1 MTINKYTGKTEEE
14 AMEKVRK
21 ELGSAA
27 VIMNVKVVKPK
38 GIGGLFKGST
48 YEVTAAVE
56 DDGFSSDAKAFATST
71 QSPASNLASHE
82 KTTSSFEAVAD
93 DDALLL
99 KNAFSAVNEVLEK
112 QGEAT
117 DQLESPLATK
127 SLSTMEAPITNPREE
142 SFEPLSDSVP
152 HAKVFEATYSRPV
165 GARSVQMTQPSRAAA
180 ANPSASTI
188 APAPYAAPA
197 PKKGPKSN
205 PTSSTSTSSVMD
217 ETIHVKGGN
226 SKPSIDG
233 DNHVFVKMLYNVLLE
248 NEVQEKYINQVLE
261 DMDRVLQTSHS
272 LDNLL
277 SNVYQKMVL
286 KLGTP
291 TKITSGERR
300 PKVVF
305 FIGPTGVG
313 KTTTIAKI
321 ASKFKVEEGKK
332 VGLITA
338 DTYRMAAANQLQTYA
353 NILGVPL
360 NVIYSAEE
368 LLDTVKK
375 QSRENEDLDVILVDT
390 IGFSHKNEEQK
401 HDTEKLI
408 NALNDFYDS
417 EVYLVLSA
425 TTKQKDLMDIAKS
438 YMEFASFN
446 LIFTKLD
453 ETQCLGNIYNMKQYT
468 GAPLSYVTV
477 GQSVPDDIEILNTQK
492 LVKQLLGGN

>member
-38 GIGGLFKGST
+38 GIGGFFKHST

-56 DDGFSSDAKAFATST
+56 DDGFSNDAKAFAV
-71 QSPASNLASHE
+71 PAQEQKAG
-82 KTTSSFEAVAD
+82 SFEAVAD
-93 DDALLL
+93 DAIIL
-99 KNAFSAVNEVLEK
+99 KDAFSAVNQVLEK
-112 QGEAT
+112 QSTSEAVKVEDNHKET
-117 DQLESPLATK
+117 VTAQEKATVNIETK
-127 SLSTMEAPITNPREE
+127 EE
-142 SFEPLSDSVP
+142 KEFEPLSDNVK
-152 HAKVFEATYSRPV
+152 HAKLFEATYSKPQ
-165 GARSVQMTQPSRAAA
+165 GAKPE
-180 ANPSASTI
+180 
-188 APAPYAAPA
+188 PAV
-197 PKKGPKSN
+197 KKTEKVTNGSI
-205 PTSSTSTSSVMD
+205 D
-217 ETIHVKGGN
+217 DDIQVKGSDNG
-226 SKPSIDG
+226 KPSIDG

-261 DMDRVLQTSHS
+261 DMDKVLRTSHS

-291 TKITSGERR
+291 TRIVPGERR

-321 ASKFKVEEGKK
+321 ASKFKVEEAKK

-360 NVIYSAEE
+360 NVIYSADE

-375 QSRENEDLDVILVDT
+375 QIRENEDLDVILVDT
-390 IGFSHKNEEQK
+390 IGFSHKNEEQRQ
-401 HDTEKLI
+401 DTKKLI
-408 NALNDFYDS
+408 SALGDYYDS

-425 TTKQKDLMDIAKS
+425 TTKQKDLIDIADS
-438 YMEFASFN
+438 YMEFAKFN

-453 ETQCLGNIYNMKQYT
+453 ETKCLGNIFNMKQYT
-468 GAPLSYVTV
+468 KAPLSYITI
-477 GQSVPDDIEILNTQK
+477 GQNVPDDIEIVNAQK

>member
-14 AMEKVRK
+14 AMDKVRK
-21 ELGSAA
+21 ELGNAA
-27 VIMNVKVVKPK
+27 IIMNVKVIKPK
-38 GIGGLFKGST
+38 GLSGMFKKST

-56 DDGFSSDAKAFATST
+56 DDGFSREAKSFAVPQPEPKTST
-71 QSPASNLASHE
+71 
-82 KTTSSFEAVAD
+82 FEAVAD
-93 DDALLL
+93 DEAITL

-112 QGEAT
+112 QGISNEK
-117 DQLESPLATK
+117 LESERQEQSQTKETMPLEK
-127 SLSTMEAPITNPREE
+127 KVDLKEE
-142 SFEPLSDSVP
+142 QKPFEPLADRAV
-152 HAKVFEATYSRPV
+152 HASVFEPTYSRPS
-165 GARSVQMTQPSRAAA
+165 AAQPKPVQIDTK
-180 ANPSASTI
+180 
-188 APAPYAAPA
+188 
-197 PKKGPKSN
+197 PKVIDN
-205 PTSSTSTSSVMD
+205 VED
-217 ETIHVKGGN
+217 DDIQVKGATK
-226 SKPSIDG
+226 KPSIDG

-261 DMDRVLQTSHS
+261 DMDKVLKTSHS

-291 TKITSGERR
+291 TRISTSERR

-360 NVIYSAEE
+360 NVIYSHEE

-375 QSRENEDLDVILVDT
+375 QIRENSELDVILVDT
-390 IGFSHKNEEQK
+390 IGFSHKNEEQRQ
-401 HDTEKLI
+401 DTKNLI
-408 NALNDFYDS
+408 SALNGFYDS

-425 TTKQKDLMDIAKS
+425 TTKQKDLIDIADS
-438 YMEFASFN
+438 YMEFADFN

-453 ETQCLGNIYNMKQYT
+453 ETRCLGNIFNMKQYT
-468 GAPLSYVTV
+468 KASLSYITA
-477 GQSVPDDIEILNTQK
+477 GQNVPDDIEILNTQK

>member
-1 MTINKYTGKTEEE
+1 MTINKFTGKTEEE

-21 ELGSAA
+21 ELGNAA

-38 GIGGLFKGST
+38 GFTGIFKSNT

-56 DDGFSSDAKAFATST
+56 DEGFSNDAKTFAIPT
-71 QSPASNLASHE
+71 PEPKAG
-82 KTTSSFEAVAD
+82 SFEAVAD
-93 DDALLL
+93 DAIIL
-99 KNAFSAVNEVLEK
+99 KDAFSAVNQVLEK
-112 QGEAT
+112 QEKEPEVIKEPEPVLEK
-117 DQLESPLATK
+117 QLK
-127 SLSTMEAPITNPREE
+127 EE
-142 SFEPLSDSVP
+142 
-152 HAKVFEATYSRPV
+152 
-165 GARSVQMTQPSRAAA
+165 
-180 ANPSASTI
+180 
-188 APAPYAAPA
+188 
-197 PKKGPKSN
+197 PKKEEPKAE
-205 PTSSTSTSSVMD
+205 PKAEPKV
-217 ETIHVKGGN
+217 EPPKEA
-226 SKPSIDG
+226 KPSIDG

-261 DMDRVLQTSHS
+261 DMDKVLRTSHS

-291 TKITSGERR
+291 TKIMPGEKK

-360 NVIYSAEE
+360 NVIYSADE

-375 QSRENEDLDVILVDT
+375 QSREFSDLDVILVDT
-390 IGFSHKNEEQK
+390 IGFSHKNDEQRS
-401 HDTEKLI
+401 DTKKLV
-408 NALNDFYDS
+408 NALGGVYDS

-425 TTKQKDLMDIAKS
+425 TTKYKDLIEIADS
-438 YMEFASFN
+438 YMEFAKFN

-453 ETQCLGNIYNMKQYT
+453 ETKCLGNIYNLKCYT
-468 GAPLSYVTV
+468 GAPLSYITV
-477 GQSVPDDIEILNTQK
+477 GQNVPDDIEILNAQK

>member
-21 ELGSAA
+21 ELGSTA
-27 VIMNVKVVKPK
+27 VIMNVKVIKPK
-38 GIGGLFKGST
+38 GLGGLFKGNT

-56 DDGFSSDAKAFATST
+56 DDGFSSEAKAFAVP
-71 QSPASNLASHE
+71 QSEQKAG
-82 KTTSSFEAVAD
+82 SFEAVAD
-93 DDALLL
+93 DAIIL
-99 KNAFSAVNEVLEK
+99 KDAFSAVNEVLEK
-112 QGEAT
+112 QGNPQTQPETPVNVA
-117 DQLESPLATK
+117 DSIPKEEPAAKAATK
-127 SLSTMEAPITNPREE
+127 
-142 SFEPLSDSVP
+142 SFEPLYDTVP
-152 HAKVFEATYSRPV
+152 RAQVFEPTYSKPV
-165 GARSVQMTQPSRAAA
+165 GARPVSPQPAPRPVEMPSVQ
-180 ANPSASTI
+180 
-188 APAPYAAPA
+188 
-197 PKKGPKSN
+197 
-205 PTSSTSTSSVMD
+205 PTMAKERD
-217 ETIHVKGGN
+217 FEDDVKVKNGN
-226 SKPSIDG
+226 AKPSIDG

-261 DMDRVLQTSHS
+261 DMDRILQTSHS

-291 TKITSGERR
+291 TRIEPGERR

-360 NVIYSAEE
+360 NVIYSADE

-375 QSRENEDLDVILVDT
+375 QSREYEDLDVILVDT
-390 IGFSHKNEEQK
+390 IGFSHKNQEQRQ
-401 HDTEKLI
+401 DTQKLI
-408 NALNDFYDS
+408 SAIDGFYDT

-425 TTKQKDLMDIAKS
+425 TTKHRDLIDIADS
-438 YMEFASFN
+438 YMEFADFN

-453 ETQCLGNIYNMKQYT
+453 ETKCLGNIFNMKQYT
-468 GAPLSYVTV
+468 GASLSYITV
-477 GQSVPDDIEILNTQK
+477 GQNVPDDIEILNAQK

>member
-14 AMEKVRK
+14 AMSKVRK
-21 ELGSAA
+21 ELGNAA
-27 VIMNVKVVKPK
+27 VIMNVKVIKPK
-38 GIGGLFKGST
+38 GLGGLFKSNT
-48 YEVTAAVE
+48 YEVTAAVV
-56 DDGFSSDAKAFATST
+56 DDDVRNNPFVPEEVASAISNSQEKASGENESSGFD
-71 QSPASNLASHE
+71 
-82 KTTSSFEAVAD
+82 AVAD
-93 DDALLL
+93 DAIML

-112 QGEAT
+112 QE
-117 DQLESPLATK
+117 DK
-127 SLSTMEAPITNPREE
+127 SMPKQE
-142 SFEPLSDSVP
+142 FEPLSDSAP
-152 HAKVFEATYSRPV
+152 RTRLIEPTYSKPVGMRPV
-165 GARSVQMTQPSRAAA
+165 VAPIEEPRVKVTQAVETPASRA
-180 ANPSASTI
+180 NIQPESVSAQ
-188 APAPYAAPA
+188 
-197 PKKGPKSN
+197 
-205 PTSSTSTSSVMD
+205 TSQ
-217 ETIHVKGGN
+217 
-226 SKPSIDG
+226 PSIDN

-261 DMDRVLQTSHS
+261 DMDKVLQTSHS

-291 TKITSGERR
+291 SKIMMGSRR

-360 NVIYSAEE
+360 NVIYSADE

-375 QSRENEDLDVILVDT
+375 QTRENEDLDVILVDT
-390 IGFSHKNEEQK
+390 IGFSHRNEEQK
-401 HDTEKLI
+401 SDTNKLI
-408 NALNDFYDS
+408 SALSDYYDS

-425 TTKQKDLMDIAKS
+425 TTKYKDLIDIADA
-438 YMEFASFN
+438 YMEFTDFN

-453 ETQCLGNIYNMKQYT
+453 ETNCLGNIFNLKLYT
-468 GAPLSYVTV
+468 KANLSYLTV
-477 GQSVPDDIEILNTQK
+477 GQNVPDDIEIVNAQK
-492 LVKQLLGGN
+492 LVKQLLGGK

>member
-21 ELGSAA
+21 ELGNAA

-38 GIGGLFKGST
+38 GLGGIFKRST
-48 YEVTAAVE
+48 YEVTAAIE
-56 DDGFSSDAKAFATST
+56 DDAVVNDSKAFSIPAEESKTST
-71 QSPASNLASHE
+71 
-82 KTTSSFEAVAD
+82 FEAVAD
-93 DDALLL
+93 DAIML

-112 QGEAT
+112 QGAPQKTKTPVIPEPKKAET
-117 DQLESPLATK
+117 NLNESPQ
-127 SLSTMEAPITNPREE
+127 PD
-142 SFEPLSDSVP
+142 FEPLAETVNKV
-152 HAKVFEATYSRPV
+152 KVFEPTYSKPAGV
-165 GARSVQMTQPSRAAA
+165 KSSSKPQNNVINNSEDDDIHIKGATQ
-180 ANPSASTI
+180 
-188 APAPYAAPA
+188 
-197 PKKGPKSN
+197 
-205 PTSSTSTSSVMD
+205 
-217 ETIHVKGGN
+217 
-226 SKPSIDG
+226 KPSIDG
-233 DNHVFVKMLYNVLLE
+233 DNHIFVKMLYNVLLE

-261 DMDRVLQTSHS
+261 DMDKVLKTSHS

-277 SNVYQKMVL
+277 SNVYQKMIL

-291 TKITSGERR
+291 TRISTTDRR

-360 NVIYSAEE
+360 NVIYSADE

-375 QSRENEDLDVILVDT
+375 QTRENEELDVILVDT

-401 HDTEKLI
+401 QDTKKLI
-408 NALNDFYDS
+408 NALDGIFES

-425 TTKQKDLMDIAKS
+425 TTKHRDLIDIANS
-438 YMEFASFN
+438 YMEFADFN

-453 ETQCLGNIYNMKQYT
+453 ETRCLGNIFNMRLYT
-468 GAPLSYVTV
+468 KAQLSYVTV
-477 GQSVPDDIEILNTQK
+477 GQNVPDDIEILNTQK

>member
-14 AMEKVRK
+14 AMSKVRK
-21 ELGSAA
+21 ELGNAA
-27 VIMNVKVVKPK
+27 VIMNVKVIKPK
-38 GIGGLFKGST
+38 GLGGLFKSNT

-56 DDGFSSDAKAFATST
+56 DDDVRNNPFVPEEVASAISNSQEKASGENESSGFD
-71 QSPASNLASHE
+71 
-82 KTTSSFEAVAD
+82 AVAD
-93 DDALLL
+93 DAIML

-112 QGEAT
+112 QE
-117 DQLESPLATK
+117 DK
-127 SLSTMEAPITNPREE
+127 SMPKQE
-142 SFEPLSDSVP
+142 FEPLSDSAP
-152 HAKVFEATYSRPV
+152 RTRLIEPTYSKPVGMRPV
-165 GARSVQMTQPSRAAA
+165 VAPIEEPRVKVTQAVE
-180 ANPSASTI
+180 
-188 APAPYAAPA
+188 APAARANIQPENVSPQ
-197 PKKGPKSN
+197 
-205 PTSSTSTSSVMD
+205 TLQ
-217 ETIHVKGGN
+217 
-226 SKPSIDG
+226 PSIDN

-261 DMDRVLQTSHS
+261 DMDKVLQTSHS

-291 TKITSGERR
+291 SKIMMGSRR

-360 NVIYSAEE
+360 NVIYSADE

-375 QSRENEDLDVILVDT
+375 QTRENEDLDVILVDT
-390 IGFSHKNEEQK
+390 IGFSHRNEEQK
-401 HDTEKLI
+401 SDTNKLI
-408 NALNDFYDS
+408 SALSDYYDS

-425 TTKQKDLMDIAKS
+425 TTKYKDLIDIADA
-438 YMEFASFN
+438 YMEFTDFN

-453 ETQCLGNIYNMKQYT
+453 ETNCLGNIFNLKLYT
-468 GAPLSYVTV
+468 KANLSYLTV
-477 GQSVPDDIEILNTQK
+477 GQNVPDDIEIVNAQK
-492 LVKQLLGGN
+492 LVKQLLGGK

>member
-21 ELGSAA
+21 ELGGAA

-38 GIGGLFKGST
+38 GIGGLFKHST

-56 DDGFSSDAKAFATST
+56 DDGLSGGAKAFAVS
-71 QSPASNLASHE
+71 SEAKPG
-82 KTTSSFEAVAD
+82 SFEAVAD
-93 DDALLL
+93 DAIIL
-99 KNAFSAVNEVLEK
+99 KDAFSAVNQVLEK
-112 QGEAT
+112 QTPAEPVVKDANIDT
-117 DQLESPLATK
+117 ASEVK
-127 SLSTMEAPITNPREE
+127 SAIDELPKTTNNKEDN
-142 SFEPLSDSVP
+142 FEPLADNAK
-152 HAKVFEATYSRPV
+152 HAKLFEPTYSKPAYAKAV
-165 GARSVQMTQPSRAAA
+165 VNEKQPAKVI
-180 ANPSASTI
+180 NKTEDDDI
-188 APAPYAAPA
+188 QI
-197 PKKGPKSN
+197 KELEHN
-205 PTSSTSTSSVMD
+205 
-217 ETIHVKGGN
+217 
-226 SKPSIDG
+226 KPSIDG

-261 DMDRVLQTSHS
+261 DMDKVLRTSHS

-291 TKITSGERR
+291 TRIVPGERR

-360 NVIYSAEE
+360 NVIYSPEE

-375 QSRENEDLDVILVDT
+375 QVRENDDLDVILVDT
-390 IGFSHKNEEQK
+390 IGFSHKNEEQRQ
-401 HDTEKLI
+401 DTKKLI
-408 NALNDFYDS
+408 SALGDYYDS

-425 TTKQKDLMDIAKS
+425 TTKQKDLIDIADS
-438 YMEFASFN
+438 YMEFAKFN

-453 ETQCLGNIYNMKQYT
+453 ETKCLGNIFNMKLYT
-468 GAPLSYVTV
+468 KAPLSYITV
-477 GQSVPDDIEILNTQK
+477 GQNVPDDIEIVNAQK
-492 LVKQLLGGN
+492 LVKLLLGGN

>member
-21 ELGSAA
+21 ELGGAA
-27 VIMNVKVVKPK
+27 VIMNVKVVNPK
-38 GIGGLFKGST
+38 GIGGLFKHST

-56 DDGFSSDAKAFATST
+56 DDGLSGGAKAFAVPSE
-71 QSPASNLASHE
+71 AKAG
-82 KTTSSFEAVAD
+82 SFEAVAD
-93 DDALLL
+93 DAIIL
-99 KNAFSAVNEVLEK
+99 KDAFSAVNQVLEK
-112 QGEAT
+112 QAPAEPVVEEANIDT
-117 DQLESPLATK
+117 ASQVKSAIDELPKATNNK
-127 SLSTMEAPITNPREE
+127 EDN
-142 SFEPLSDSVP
+142 FEPLADNAK
-152 HAKVFEATYSRPV
+152 HAKLFEPTYSKPAYAKAAV
-165 GARSVQMTQPSRAAA
+165 NEKQPAKVI
-180 ANPSASTI
+180 NKTEDDDI
-188 APAPYAAPA
+188 QI
-197 PKKGPKSN
+197 KELEKN
-205 PTSSTSTSSVMD
+205 
-217 ETIHVKGGN
+217 
-226 SKPSIDG
+226 KPSIDG

-261 DMDRVLQTSHS
+261 DMDKVLRTSHS

-291 TKITSGERR
+291 TRIVPGERR

-360 NVIYSAEE
+360 NVIYSPEE

-375 QSRENEDLDVILVDT
+375 QVRENDDLDVILVDT
-390 IGFSHKNEEQK
+390 IGFSHKNEEQRQ
-401 HDTEKLI
+401 DTKKLI
-408 NALNDFYDS
+408 SALGDYYDS

-425 TTKQKDLMDIAKS
+425 TTKQKDLIDIADS
-438 YMEFASFN
+438 YMEFAKFN

-453 ETQCLGNIYNMKQYT
+453 ETKCLGNIFNMKVYT
-468 GAPLSYVTV
+468 KAPLSYITV
-477 GQSVPDDIEILNTQK
+477 GQNVPDDIEIVNAQK
-492 LVKQLLGGN
+492 LVKLLLGGN

>member
-21 ELGSAA
+21 ELGGAA

-38 GIGGLFKGST
+38 GIGGLFKHST

-56 DDGFSSDAKAFATST
+56 DDGLSGGAKAFAVS
-71 QSPASNLASHE
+71 SEAKPG
-82 KTTSSFEAVAD
+82 SFEAVAD
-93 DDALLL
+93 DAIIL
-99 KNAFSAVNEVLEK
+99 KDAFSAVNQVLEK
-112 QGEAT
+112 QTPTEAVVKDANMDT
-117 DQLESPLATK
+117 ASEVKSAIDELPKAT
-127 SLSTMEAPITNPREE
+127 NNREDN
-142 SFEPLSDSVP
+142 FEPLADNAK
-152 HAKVFEATYSRPV
+152 HAKLFEPTYSK
-165 GARSVQMTQPSRAAA
+165 
-180 ANPSASTI
+180 
-188 APAPYAAPA
+188 PAYAKAVVNEKLPA
-197 PKKGPKSN
+197 KVINKAEDDDIQIKELEN
-205 PTSSTSTSSVMD
+205 
-217 ETIHVKGGN
+217 N
-226 SKPSIDG
+226 KPSIDG

-261 DMDRVLQTSHS
+261 DMDKVLRTSHS

-291 TKITSGERR
+291 TRIVPGERR

-360 NVIYSAEE
+360 NVIYSPEE

-375 QSRENEDLDVILVDT
+375 QVRENDDLDVILVDT
-390 IGFSHKNEEQK
+390 IGFSHKNEEQRQ
-401 HDTEKLI
+401 DTKKLI
-408 NALNDFYDS
+408 SALGDYYDS
-417 EVYLVLSA
+417 EVFLVLSA
-425 TTKQKDLMDIAKS
+425 TTKQRDLIDIADS
-438 YMEFASFN
+438 YMEFAKFN

-453 ETQCLGNIYNMKQYT
+453 ETKCLGNIFNMKLYT
-468 GAPLSYVTV
+468 KAPLSYITV
-477 GQSVPDDIEILNTQK
+477 GQNVPDDIEIVNAQK
-492 LVKQLLGGN
+492 LVKLLLGGN

>member
-14 AMEKVRK
+14 AMSKVRK
-21 ELGSAA
+21 ELGNAA
-27 VIMNVKVVKPK
+27 VIMNVKVIKPK
-38 GIGGLFKGST
+38 GLGGLFKSNT

-56 DDGFSSDAKAFATST
+56 DDDVRNNPFVPEEVASAISNSQEKASGENESSGFD
-71 QSPASNLASHE
+71 
-82 KTTSSFEAVAD
+82 AVAD
-93 DDALLL
+93 DAIML

-112 QGEAT
+112 QE
-117 DQLESPLATK
+117 DK
-127 SLSTMEAPITNPREE
+127 SMPKQE
-142 SFEPLSDSVP
+142 FEPLSDSAP
-152 HAKVFEATYSRPV
+152 RTRLIEPTYSKPVGMRPV
-165 GARSVQMTQPSRAAA
+165 VAPIEEPRVKVTQDVETPAFRANIQPESV
-180 ANPSASTI
+180 SAQ
-188 APAPYAAPA
+188 
-197 PKKGPKSN
+197 
-205 PTSSTSTSSVMD
+205 TSQ
-217 ETIHVKGGN
+217 
-226 SKPSIDG
+226 PSIDN

-261 DMDRVLQTSHS
+261 DMDKVLQTSHS

-291 TKITSGERR
+291 SKIMMGSRR

-360 NVIYSAEE
+360 NVIYSADE

-375 QSRENEDLDVILVDT
+375 QTRENEDLDVILVDT
-390 IGFSHKNEEQK
+390 IGFSHRNEEQK
-401 HDTEKLI
+401 SDTNKLI
-408 NALNDFYDS
+408 SALSDYYDS

-425 TTKQKDLMDIAKS
+425 TTKYKDLIDIADA
-438 YMEFASFN
+438 YMEFTDFN

-453 ETQCLGNIYNMKQYT
+453 ETNCLGNIFNLKLYT
-468 GAPLSYVTV
+468 KANLSYLTV
-477 GQSVPDDIEILNTQK
+477 GQNVPDDIEIVNAQK
-492 LVKQLLGGN
+492 LVKQLLGGK

>member
-38 GIGGLFKGST
+38 GFGGIFKGNT

-56 DDGFSSDAKAFATST
+56 DDGFSNDAKTFALPTAEPSATS
-71 QSPASNLASHE
+71 SSENGSE
-82 KTTSSFEAVAD
+82 SFEAVAD
-93 DDALLL
+93 DAIIL

-112 QGEAT
+112 QEQT
-117 DQLESPLATK
+117 
-127 SLSTMEAPITNPREE
+127 
-142 SFEPLSDSVP
+142 SFEPLAENVK
-152 HAKVFEATYSRPV
+152 HAKVMEPTYSRPSPV
-165 GARSVQMTQPSRAAA
+165 KPTIKEQPLFNEQAT
-180 ANPSASTI
+180 NITDNNI
-188 APAPYAAPA
+188 
-197 PKKGPKSN
+197 
-205 PTSSTSTSSVMD
+205 D
-217 ETIHVKGGN
+217 DDIQVKDGT

-261 DMDRVLQTSHS
+261 DMDKVLQTSHS

-286 KLGTP
+286 KLGIP
-291 TKITSGERR
+291 SKITTGERR

-321 ASKFKVEEGKK
+321 ASKFKVEEGRK

-360 NVIYSAEE
+360 NVIYSADE

-375 QSRENEDLDVILVDT
+375 QTRENDELDVILVDT
-390 IGFSHKNEEQK
+390 IGFSHKNEEQRQ
-401 HDTEKLI
+401 DTKKLI
-408 NALNDFYDS
+408 SALNGFYES

-425 TTKQKDLMDIAKS
+425 TTKQKDLIDIADS
-438 YMEFASFN
+438 YMEFTDFN

-453 ETQCLGNIYNMKQYT
+453 ETKCLGNIFNMKIYT
-468 GAPLSYVTV
+468 GAPLSYITV
-477 GQSVPDDIEILNTQK
+477 GQNVPDDIEIVNAQK

>member
-1 MTINKYTGKTEEE
+1 MTINKFTGKTEEE

-21 ELGSAA
+21 ELGNAA

-38 GIGGLFKGST
+38 GFTGLFKSNT

-56 DDGFSSDAKAFATST
+56 DEGFSNDAKTFAIPT
-71 QSPASNLASHE
+71 PEPKAG
-82 KTTSSFEAVAD
+82 SFEAVAD
-93 DDALLL
+93 DAIIL
-99 KNAFSAVNEVLEK
+99 KDAFSAVNQVLEK
-112 QGEAT
+112 QEKEPVVEPVIKKEPEAKK
-117 DQLESPLATK
+117 EP
-127 SLSTMEAPITNPREE
+127 EPIVEE
-142 SFEPLSDSVP
+142 HIKE
-152 HAKVFEATYSRPV
+152 E
-165 GARSVQMTQPSRAAA
+165 
-180 ANPSASTI
+180 
-188 APAPYAAPA
+188 
-197 PKKGPKSN
+197 PKKMKED
-205 PTSSTSTSSVMD
+205 V
-217 ETIHVKGGN
+217 
-226 SKPSIDG
+226 KPSIDG

-261 DMDRVLQTSHS
+261 DMDKVLKTSHS

-291 TKITSGERR
+291 TKIMPGERK

-360 NVIYSAEE
+360 NVIYSADE

-375 QSRENEDLDVILVDT
+375 QSREFSDLDVILVDT
-390 IGFSHKNEEQK
+390 IGFSHKNDEQRN
-401 HDTEKLI
+401 DTKKLV
-408 NALNDFYDS
+408 NALGSVYDS

-425 TTKQKDLMDIAKS
+425 TTKYKDLIEIADS
-438 YMEFASFN
+438 YMEFAKFN

-453 ETQCLGNIYNMKQYT
+453 ETKCLGNIFNLKCYT
-468 GAPLSYVTV
+468 GSPLSYITV
-477 GQSVPDDIEILNTQK
+477 GQNVPDDIEILNAQK

>member
-1 MTINKYTGKTEEE
+1 MTINKFTGKTEEE

-21 ELGSAA
+21 ELGNAA

-38 GIGGLFKGST
+38 GFTGIFKSNT

-56 DDGFSSDAKAFATST
+56 DEGFSNDAKTFAIPT
-71 QSPASNLASHE
+71 PEPKAG
-82 KTTSSFEAVAD
+82 SFEAVAD
-93 DDALLL
+93 DAIIL
-99 KNAFSAVNEVLEK
+99 KDAFSAVNQVLEK
-112 QGEAT
+112 QEKEPEEIKEPKPVLEK
-117 DQLESPLATK
+117 QLK
-127 SLSTMEAPITNPREE
+127 EE
-142 SFEPLSDSVP
+142 
-152 HAKVFEATYSRPV
+152 
-165 GARSVQMTQPSRAAA
+165 
-180 ANPSASTI
+180 
-188 APAPYAAPA
+188 
-197 PKKGPKSN
+197 PKKEEPKAE
-205 PTSSTSTSSVMD
+205 PKV
-217 ETIHVKGGN
+217 EPKVEPPKEA
-226 SKPSIDG
+226 KPSIDG

-261 DMDRVLQTSHS
+261 DMDKVLRTSHS

-291 TKITSGERR
+291 TKIMPGEKK

-360 NVIYSAEE
+360 NVIYSADE

-375 QSRENEDLDVILVDT
+375 QSREFSDLDVILVDT
-390 IGFSHKNEEQK
+390 IGFSHKNDEQRS
-401 HDTEKLI
+401 DTKKLV
-408 NALNDFYDS
+408 NALGGVYDS

-425 TTKQKDLMDIAKS
+425 TTKYKDLIEIADS
-438 YMEFASFN
+438 YMEFAKFN

-453 ETQCLGNIYNMKQYT
+453 ETKCLGNIYNLKCYT
-468 GAPLSYVTV
+468 GAPLSYITV
-477 GQSVPDDIEILNTQK
+477 GQNVPDDIEILNAQK

>member
-38 GIGGLFKGST
+38 GFTGFFKSNT

-56 DDGFSSDAKAFATST
+56 DEGFSNDAKNFAIPT
-71 QSPASNLASHE
+71 PEPKAG
-82 KTTSSFEAVAD
+82 SFEAVAD
-93 DDALLL
+93 DAIIL
-99 KNAFSAVNEVLEK
+99 KDAFSAVNQVLEK
-112 QGEAT
+112 QEKEPVVESVIKKEPEAKK
-117 DQLESPLATK
+117 EP
-127 SLSTMEAPITNPREE
+127 EPIVEE
-142 SFEPLSDSVP
+142 HIKE
-152 HAKVFEATYSRPV
+152 E
-165 GARSVQMTQPSRAAA
+165 
-180 ANPSASTI
+180 
-188 APAPYAAPA
+188 
-197 PKKGPKSN
+197 PKKMKE
-205 PTSSTSTSSVMD
+205 D
-217 ETIHVKGGN
+217 A
-226 SKPSIDG
+226 KPSIDG

-261 DMDRVLQTSHS
+261 DMDKVLKTSHS

-291 TKITSGERR
+291 TRIMPGEKK

-360 NVIYSAEE
+360 NVIYSADE

-375 QSRENEDLDVILVDT
+375 QSREFSDLDVILVDT
-390 IGFSHKNEEQK
+390 IGFSHKNDEQRN
-401 HDTEKLI
+401 DTKKLV
-408 NALNDFYDS
+408 NALGGVYDS

-425 TTKQKDLMDIAKS
+425 TTKYKDLIEIADS
-438 YMEFASFN
+438 YMEFAQFN

-453 ETQCLGNIYNMKQYT
+453 ETKCLGNIFNLKCYT
-468 GAPLSYVTV
+468 GAPLSYITV
-477 GQSVPDDIEILNTQK
+477 GQNVPDDIEILNAQK

>member
-14 AMEKVRK
+14 AMSKVRK
-21 ELGSAA
+21 ELGNAA
-27 VIMNVKVVKPK
+27 VIMNVKVIKPK
-38 GIGGLFKGST
+38 GLGGLFKSNT

-56 DDGFSSDAKAFATST
+56 DDDVRNNPFVPEEVASAISNSQEKASGENVSSGFD
-71 QSPASNLASHE
+71 
-82 KTTSSFEAVAD
+82 AVAD
-93 DDALLL
+93 DAIML

-112 QGEAT
+112 QE
-117 DQLESPLATK
+117 DK
-127 SLSTMEAPITNPREE
+127 SMPKQE
-142 SFEPLSDSVP
+142 FEPLSDSAP
-152 HAKVFEATYSRPV
+152 RTRLIEPTYSKPVGMRPV
-165 GARSVQMTQPSRAAA
+165 VAPIEEPRVKVTQAVETPASRA
-180 ANPSASTI
+180 NIQPESVSAQ
-188 APAPYAAPA
+188 
-197 PKKGPKSN
+197 
-205 PTSSTSTSSVMD
+205 TSQ
-217 ETIHVKGGN
+217 
-226 SKPSIDG
+226 PSIDN

-261 DMDRVLQTSHS
+261 DMDKVLQTSHS

-291 TKITSGERR
+291 SKIMMGSRR

-360 NVIYSAEE
+360 NVIYSADE

-375 QSRENEDLDVILVDT
+375 QTRENEDLDVILVDT
-390 IGFSHKNEEQK
+390 IGFSHRNEEQK
-401 HDTEKLI
+401 SDTNKLI
-408 NALNDFYDS
+408 SALSDYYDS

-425 TTKQKDLMDIAKS
+425 TTKYKDLIDIADA
-438 YMEFASFN
+438 YMEFTDFN

-453 ETQCLGNIYNMKQYT
+453 ETNCLGNIFNLKLYT
-468 GAPLSYVTV
+468 KANLSYLTV
-477 GQSVPDDIEILNTQK
+477 GQNVPDDIEIVNAQK
-492 LVKQLLGGN
+492 LVKQLLGGK

>member
-1 MTINKYTGKTEEE
+1 MTINKFTGKTEEE
-14 AMEKVRK
+14 AMAKVRK
-21 ELGSAA
+21 ELGNAA
-27 VIMNVKVVKPK
+27 VIMNIKVIKPK
-38 GIGGLFKGST
+38 GLGSFFKSST
-48 YEVTAAVE
+48 YEVTAAIE
-56 DDGFSSDAKAFATST
+56 DDELVRQKEEEEAAPTQVKKAG
-71 QSPASNLASHE
+71 
-82 KTTSSFEAVAD
+82 SFEAVAD
-93 DDALLL
+93 DAALL

-112 QGEAT
+112 QAEEPQKET
-117 DQLESPLATK
+117 IPESNK
-127 SLSTMEAPITNPREE
+127 DEE
-142 SFEPLSDSVP
+142 EVDNMVLTTEFEPLAGAAP
-152 HAKVFEATYSRPV
+152 RARLIEPTYSKPAGAKPV
-165 GARSVQMTQPSRAAA
+165 IEPKV
-180 ANPSASTI
+180 TI
-188 APAPYAAPA
+188 V
-197 PKKGPKSN
+197 GN
-205 PTSSTSTSSVMD
+205 TEDDIQVNSSS
-217 ETIHVKGGN
+217 EKL
-226 SKPSIDG
+226 SIDS

-261 DMDRVLQTSHS
+261 DMDKILHTSHS

-291 TKITSGERR
+291 TRIMMGMKR

-360 NVIYSAEE
+360 NVVYSPDE

-375 QSRENEDLDVILVDT
+375 QTRENDDLDVILVDT

-401 HDTEKLI
+401 SDTKKLVT
-408 NALNDFYDS
+408 ALSGYYDS

-425 TTKQKDLMDIAKS
+425 TTKYKDLIDIADS
-438 YMEFASFN
+438 YMEFTDFN

-453 ETQCLGNIYNMKQYT
+453 ETKCLGNIFNLKLYT
-468 GAPLSYVTV
+468 GSNLSYITV
-477 GQSVPDDIEILNTQK
+477 GQNVPDDIEIVNAQK
-492 LVKQLLGGN
+492 LVKQLLGGH

>member
-21 ELGSAA
+21 ELGGAA

-38 GIGGLFKGST
+38 GIGGFFKHST

-56 DDGFSSDAKAFATST
+56 DDGFSNDAKAFAVPG
-71 QSPASNLASHE
+71 QEQKAG
-82 KTTSSFEAVAD
+82 SFEAVAD
-93 DDALLL
+93 DAIIL
-99 KNAFSAVNEVLEK
+99 KDAFSAVNQVLEK
-112 QGEAT
+112 QSTSETVKVEDNHKEAVT
-117 DQLESPLATK
+117 AQEKATVNIETK
-127 SLSTMEAPITNPREE
+127 EE
-142 SFEPLSDSVP
+142 KEFEPLSDNVK
-152 HAKVFEATYSRPV
+152 HAKLFEATYSKPQ
-165 GARSVQMTQPSRAAA
+165 GAKPE
-180 ANPSASTI
+180 
-188 APAPYAAPA
+188 PAV
-197 PKKGPKSN
+197 KKTEKVTNGSIDDDIQVRGSDN
-205 PTSSTSTSSVMD
+205 
-217 ETIHVKGGN
+217 G
-226 SKPSIDG
+226 KPSIDG

-261 DMDRVLQTSHS
+261 DMDKVLRTSHS

-291 TKITSGERR
+291 TRIVPGERR

-321 ASKFKVEEGKK
+321 ASKFKVEEAKK

-360 NVIYSAEE
+360 NVIYSADE

-375 QSRENEDLDVILVDT
+375 QIRENEDLDVILVDT
-390 IGFSHKNEEQK
+390 IGFSHKNEEQRQ
-401 HDTEKLI
+401 DTKKLI
-408 NALNDFYDS
+408 SALGDYYDS

-425 TTKQKDLMDIAKS
+425 TTKQKDLIDIADS
-438 YMEFASFN
+438 YMEFAKFN

-453 ETQCLGNIYNMKQYT
+453 ETKCLGNIFNMKQYT
-468 GAPLSYVTV
+468 KAPLSYITI
-477 GQSVPDDIEILNTQK
+477 GQNVPDDIEIVNAQK

>member
-14 AMEKVRK
+14 AMSKVRK
-21 ELGSAA
+21 ELGNAA
-27 VIMNVKVVKPK
+27 VIMNVKVIKPK
-38 GIGGLFKGST
+38 GLGGLFKSNT

-56 DDGFSSDAKAFATST
+56 DDDVRNNPFVPEEVASAISNSQEKASGENESSGFD
-71 QSPASNLASHE
+71 
-82 KTTSSFEAVAD
+82 AVAD
-93 DDALLL
+93 DAIML

-112 QGEAT
+112 QE
-117 DQLESPLATK
+117 DNSMPKQE
-127 SLSTMEAPITNPREE
+127 
-142 SFEPLSDSVP
+142 FEPLSDSAP
-152 HAKVFEATYSRPV
+152 RTRLIEPTYSKPVGMRPV
-165 GARSVQMTQPSRAAA
+165 VAPIEEPRVKVTQTVEAPASRA
-180 ANPSASTI
+180 NIQPESVSAQ
-188 APAPYAAPA
+188 
-197 PKKGPKSN
+197 
-205 PTSSTSTSSVMD
+205 TSQ
-217 ETIHVKGGN
+217 
-226 SKPSIDG
+226 PSIDN

-261 DMDRVLQTSHS
+261 DMDKVLQTSHS

-291 TKITSGERR
+291 SKIMMGSRR

-360 NVIYSAEE
+360 NVIYSADE

-375 QSRENEDLDVILVDT
+375 QTRENEDLDVILVDT
-390 IGFSHKNEEQK
+390 IGFSHRNEEQK
-401 HDTEKLI
+401 SDTNKLI
-408 NALNDFYDS
+408 SALSDYYDS

-425 TTKQKDLMDIAKS
+425 TTKYKDLIDIADA
-438 YMEFASFN
+438 YMEFTDFN

-453 ETQCLGNIYNMKQYT
+453 ETNCLGNIFNLKLYT
-468 GAPLSYVTV
+468 KANLSYLTV
-477 GQSVPDDIEILNTQK
+477 GQNVPDDIEIVNAQK
-492 LVKQLLGGN
+492 LVKQLLGGK

>member
-14 AMEKVRK
+14 AMSKVRK
-21 ELGSAA
+21 ELGNAA
-27 VIMNVKVVKPK
+27 VIMNVKVIKPK
-38 GIGGLFKGST
+38 GLGGLFKSST

-56 DDGFSSDAKAFATST
+56 DDDVRNNPFVPEDVATAVSNSQDKNAASISTSVGFD
-71 QSPASNLASHE
+71 
-82 KTTSSFEAVAD
+82 AVAD
-93 DDALLL
+93 DAIKL
-99 KNAFSAVNEVLEK
+99 KDAFSAVNEVLEK
-112 QGEAT
+112 QE
-117 DQLESPLATK
+117 DK
-127 SLSTMEAPITNPREE
+127 SSMPKQD
-142 SFEPLSDSVP
+142 FEPLSDSAP
-152 HAKVFEATYSRPV
+152 RTRLIEPTYSKPVGMRPV
-165 GARSVQMTQPSRAAA
+165 VAPIEEPRVKVAPPSEPSVSRVDIHSQPA
-180 ANPSASTI
+180 SAQASQ
-188 APAPYAAPA
+188 
-197 PKKGPKSN
+197 
-205 PTSSTSTSSVMD
+205 
-217 ETIHVKGGN
+217 
-226 SKPSIDG
+226 PSIDN

-261 DMDRVLQTSHS
+261 DMDKVLQTSHS

-291 TKITSGERR
+291 SKIMMGSRR

-360 NVIYSAEE
+360 NVIYSADE

-375 QSRENEDLDVILVDT
+375 QTRENEDLDVILVDT
-390 IGFSHKNEEQK
+390 IGFSHRNEEQK
-401 HDTEKLI
+401 SDTNKLI
-408 NALNDFYDS
+408 SALSDYYDS

-425 TTKQKDLMDIAKS
+425 TTKYKDLIDIADA
-438 YMEFASFN
+438 YMEFTDFN

-453 ETQCLGNIYNMKQYT
+453 ETNCLGNIFNLKLYT
-468 GAPLSYVTV
+468 KANLSYITV
-477 GQSVPDDIEILNTQK
+477 GQNVPDDIEIVNAQK
-492 LVKQLLGGN
+492 LVKQLLGGK

>member
-1 MTINKYTGKTEEE
+1 MTINKFTGKTEEE

-21 ELGSAA
+21 ELGNAA

-38 GIGGLFKGST
+38 GFTGFFKSNT
-48 YEVTAAVE
+48 YEITAAVE
-56 DDGFSSDAKAFATST
+56 DEGFSNDAKTFAIPT
-71 QSPASNLASHE
+71 PEPKAG
-82 KTTSSFEAVAD
+82 SFEAVAD
-93 DDALLL
+93 DAIIL
-99 KNAFSAVNEVLEK
+99 KDAFSAVNQVLEK
-112 QGEAT
+112 QEKEPVVEPVIKKEPEAKK
-117 DQLESPLATK
+117 EPEIK
-127 SLSTMEAPITNPREE
+127 KEPEPIVEE
-142 SFEPLSDSVP
+142 HIKE
-152 HAKVFEATYSRPV
+152 E
-165 GARSVQMTQPSRAAA
+165 
-180 ANPSASTI
+180 
-188 APAPYAAPA
+188 
-197 PKKGPKSN
+197 PKKMKED
-205 PTSSTSTSSVMD
+205 V
-217 ETIHVKGGN
+217 
-226 SKPSIDG
+226 KPSIDG

-261 DMDRVLQTSHS
+261 DMDKVLKTSHS

-291 TKITSGERR
+291 TKIMPGEKK

-360 NVIYSAEE
+360 NVIYSADE

-375 QSRENEDLDVILVDT
+375 QSREFSDLDVILVDT
-390 IGFSHKNEEQK
+390 IGFSHKNDEQRS
-401 HDTEKLI
+401 DTKKLV
-408 NALNDFYDS
+408 NALGSVYDS

-425 TTKQKDLMDIAKS
+425 TTKYKDLIEIADS
-438 YMEFASFN
+438 YMEFAKFN

-453 ETQCLGNIYNMKQYT
+453 ETKCLGNIFNLKCYT
-468 GAPLSYVTV
+468 SAPLSYITV
-477 GQSVPDDIEILNTQK
+477 GQNVPDDIEILNAQK